1 MTDAFRLASPDG
13 RPVDPEV
20 PGSVHDLDASVAA
33 LLAQHD
39 ASRTDGP
46 PPWPPT
52 WAMYGRMWEER
63 DKATAEVR
71 RLRARMLA
79 QDAVLDELRAEVR
92 RLRGLMRACLAL
104 NNARTGSDLI
114 AAETAWRA
122 ALAPFLEADRG

>member
-20 PGSVHDLDASVAA
+20 PGSVRDLDASVAA

-71 RLRARMLA
+71 RLRDLLARA
-79 QDAVLDELRAEVR
+79 IPHIDPNDSDDAH
-92 RLRGLMRACLAL
+92 RLLVECEEATRG
-104 NNARTGSDLI
+104 
-114 AAETAWRA
+114 
-122 ALAPFLEADRG
+122 